1 MDCITR
7 AIEGLTFE
15 VCKDTTGIILK
26 QGDRSATLTH
36 ADLRS
41 VDTLRIIL
49 DVNFDIDVKDPR
61 NFRIADTLAH
71 DKFVETLLKETEP
84 AYEEYP
90 ACIEFINGECA
101 GTYIV
106 ANSRGVFIVKEVEA
120 KGGRYTEEKQIS
132 SLAVKKIEDLTFV
145 GLDVLMGKF
154 VKITTVDGKVLTG
167 TPGELAVLVQSEYG
181 LKKPDEFKFL
191 LNKKYEA
198 TTGFYAVGPWFDGK
212 SLTIATES
220 AYNPPWKKV
229 ISYRL
234 PPEVPEERKVEIL
247 RRILAT
253 VNAYRMPGLATWI
266 LSYGLMANFAH
277 FFRQRYGYF
286 PHLVIVGRRQ
296 TGKTTLT
303 VLNQYLYWGNNS
315 PPPAK
320 PKTEAQ
326 LRQLLSQATLVMPI
340 EEWAELA
347 GESEQVREMMNQL
360 HSSAQ
365 AFVLK
370 KVTTSNPDVN
380 GTYLALS
387 AVIGDT
393 NFSQDVDVDT
403 SDKVLFVP
411 VDKEEGLDLRK
422 AEDTNALLKFE
433 LKNDFYL
440 HDVLHSIGLELLDI
454 AARKLTQTKFES
466 DRERMLDAIIR
477 IGYQAWLEIFTKY
490 GIKLKATV
498 DGVED
503 FPVPELKLVEIE
515 TEEDIDLAFEE
526 FITKKIREI
535 GSVPTARENLLQYGF
550 FFEGDQIYCS
560 YAFLSEFKLWL
571 VKEKGMRQ
579 RGFERL
585 KRELGLIKTSLTIG
599 NTLRDNIF
607 KKSAIP
613 LFNDS
618 SST

>member
-15 VCKDTTGIILK
+15 VCKTATGIILK

-36 ADLRS
+36 SDLRS
-41 VDTLRIIL
+41 IDTLRVIL
-49 DVNFDIDVKDPR
+49 DVNFDIDLKDPR

-71 DKFVETLLKETEP
+71 DKFVEALLKEAEP
-84 AYEEYP
+84 AYEEYSI
-90 ACIEFINGECA
+90 CIKFINGECA

-106 ANSRGVFIVKEVEA
+106 ANNRGIFLTNVA
-120 KGGRYTEEKQIS
+120 KGSTEEIEVS
-132 SLAVKKIEDLTFV
+132 SLKIKKIEDLTFT

-154 VKITTVDGKVLTG
+154 VRITTADGKVLTG
-167 TPGELAVLVQSEYG
+167 TPGELTVLVESEYG
-181 LKKPDEFKFL
+181 LKRPNEFKFL
-191 LNKKYEA
+191 LNVKYETA
-198 TTGFYAVGPWFDGK
+198 TGYYAIGPWFDGEK
-212 SLTIATES
+212 LAIATES

-229 ISYRL
+229 TTYKL
-234 PPEVPEERKVEIL
+234 PPEIPEERKVEVL

-253 VNAYRMPGLATWI
+253 VNSYRMPSLVTWI

-286 PHLVIVGRRQ
+286 PHLIIVGRRQ

-303 VLNQYLYWGNNS
+303 VLNQYLYWGNN
-315 PPPAK
+315 PLPPAK

-326 LRQLLSQATLVMPI
+326 LRQLLSQATLVMPV

-347 GESEQVREMMNQL
+347 SESDQVREMMSQL

-365 AFVLK
+365 VFVLK
-370 KVTTSNPDVN
+370 YVRTSNPDIN
-380 GTYLALS
+380 GTYLSLT

-393 NFSQDVDVDT
+393 NFSQDIDVDS
-403 SDKVLFVP
+403 SDKVIFVP
-411 VDKEEGLDLRK
+411 VDKEEGLDLKK
-422 AEDTNALLKFE
+422 AEEMNALLKFE

-440 HDVLHSIGLELLDI
+440 HNVLHSIGLELLEV
-454 AARKLTQTKFES
+454 AARRLAQTKFES
-466 DRERMLDAIIR
+466 DREKMLDTIIK
-477 IGYQAWLEIFTKY
+477 IGYQAWLEIFTRH
-490 GIKLKATV
+490 GIKLKATI
-498 DGVED
+498 DGVEA
-503 FPVPELKLVEIE
+503 FPAPELKLVEIE

-526 FITKKIREI
+526 FITKKIKEI
-535 GSVPTARENLLQYGF
+535 GGVPTAREDLLRYGF

-585 KRELGLIKTSLTIG
+585 KRELGLAKTSIMIG
-599 NTLRDNIF
+599 GKARDNIF
-607 KKSAIP
+607 RRSATPP
-613 LFNDS
+613 LINEDS
-618 SST
+618 S